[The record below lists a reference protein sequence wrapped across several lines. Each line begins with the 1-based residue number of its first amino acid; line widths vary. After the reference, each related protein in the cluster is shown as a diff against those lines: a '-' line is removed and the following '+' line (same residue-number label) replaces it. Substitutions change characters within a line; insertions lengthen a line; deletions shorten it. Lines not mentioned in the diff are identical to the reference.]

1 MAVAGRIVRR
11 DGRMGEDLFEA
22 SAAER
27 IKKEA
32 PLARRVAPRTLD
44 EIVGQDAILGPGKIL
59 RRAIEADRLTSLILY
74 GPPGS
79 GKTAL
84 ARVIAMRTKGAFESL
99 NAVTSGVKE
108 LRQLLEGARQ
118 RLLHDQRR
126 TIVFIDEIHRFNR
139 SQQDALLPAVE
150 NGTITLIGATTEN
163 PFFSVVAPL
172 LSRSMVFEF
181 QRLDDAQ
188 VVMLCRRALGHPNRG
203 FSNTTVVADGEALEH
218 IALYAEGDAR
228 RALNAL
234 EIALLT
240 TPPEQGTIRIT
251 LDVARESIQKKML
264 HYDGTGDEHYD
275 AASAFIKSMRG
286 TDPDS
291 ALYWMARMLEAG
303 ESPRFVARRICI
315 CASEDVGNADPMAL
329 VLATAAWQACEFIGL
344 PEARII
350 LAQAATYVACAPKSN
365 AAYLGIASAMQDV
378 QEKKTVAVPKHLQD
392 THYAGSKR
400 LGRGEGYQYAHDF
413 PEGYVE
419 QDYGVPHGAYYHPS
433 NRGKEA
439 EFKQRLETF
448 HGTSEDTGKEPS

>member
-1 MAVAGRIVRR
+1 
-11 DGRMGEDLFEA
+11 MGEDLFDA

-27 IKKEA
+27 MKKEA

-44 EIVGQDAILGPGKIL
+44 EIVGQEAILGPGKIL

-84 ARVIAMRTKGAFESL
+84 ARVIAMRTKGSFESL
-99 NAVTSGVKE
+99 NAVTSGVRE
-108 LRQLLEGARQ
+108 LRLLLEGAKQ
-118 RLLHDQRR
+118 RLVHDRRR

-139 SQQDALLPAVE
+139 GQQDALLPAVE

-188 VVMLCRRALGHPNRG
+188 VVALCRRALGHPNRG
-203 FSNTTVVADGEALEH
+203 FPGMAIVADGEALEH

-365 AAYLGIASAMQDV
+365 AAYRGIASAMQDV
-378 QEKKTVAVPKHLQD
+378 REKKTVAVPKHLQD
-392 THYAGSKR
+392 TNYSGAKR

-413 PEGYVE
+413 PEGYVD
-419 QDYGVPHGAYYHPS
+419 QDYGVPHGLYYHPS
-433 NRGKEA
+433 DRGKEA

-448 HGTSEDTGKEPS
+448 HGTTGNAGKEPA